1 MNTKMKN
8 NNVRI
13 GIDVGGTFTD
23 FALAKDGVFHT
34 TKLLTTHQA
43 PEQAILEGLQDIMAQ
58 TGTRVGEVESIIHGT
73 TLATNAII
81 EQKGARVA
89 MLTTQG
95 FRDVIEL
102 TTESRFDQYDL
113 QLIKPEPLVPRH
125 LRFTIKER
133 LAADGRELLP
143 LDVKAIKDFAAGL
156 RENNVDS
163 LAICFLHSFV
173 DARHEHQAAEELLK
187 YLPDLYISLFAEV
200 APVIREYERFSTTVA
215 NAYVQPLIDAYLKRL
230 QTGLKDSG
238 FDCPLFM
245 FLSNGGLAEVDIARK
260 FPIRL
265 VESGP
270 AGGAVFASH
279 IARKLEEE
287 RIVSF
292 DMGGTT
298 AKLCLI
304 DEAEPQKSEL
314 FEMARVHRFKQ
325 GSGLPARI
333 PVIEMVEIG
342 AGGGSIARVDN
353 LGRITVG
360 PDSAGSEPGPAC
372 YDRGGQLATVTDS
385 DLILGHLEADGFAD
399 GTMKLQRQHS
409 EKAIHTHLAGP
420 LKMEIPYAA
429 YGVAEIVDEEM
440 ANAAREHATENG
452 KTVGERSMVAFG
464 GAAPI
469 HALALAKKLGIKK
482 VIIPPGASVGSAVG
496 FLLAPVSFELSRS
509 CLVRLS
515 QFKAQVLEGLYTEM
529 SAAAHRVVASAAPD
543 EERSEIRQAQMR
555 YVGQGYNIAVNVSL
569 KTLEE
574 GDREV
579 LEKEFNDVY
588 RGLYK
593 KLHEGVDIEIVGV
606 SVAVSAQIAS
616 VEAKG
621 DEVSSGKSS
630 TPPHHDSELFNEEE
644 GQYRKV
650 AVYLRHDL
658 LPGKHLNGP
667 LLIRDQGTTIVV
679 PEDCSLGIASD
690 YSLLIERGA
699 TS

>member
-1 MNTKMKN
+1 MTKQSI
-8 NNVRI
+8 RI
-13 GIDVGGTFTD
+13 GIDIGGTFTD
-23 FALAKDGVFHT
+23 FALAKEGAFHT

-43 PEQAILEGLQDIMAQ
+43 PEQAIMKGLDEIMSSTAV
-58 TGTRVGEVESIIHGT
+58 RPAEVESIIHGT

-89 MLTTQG
+89 MLTTEG

-113 QLIKPEPLVPRH
+113 QLVKPEPLVPRH
-125 LRFTIKER
+125 LRFTVRER

-143 LDVKAIKDFAAGL
+143 LDVEALKAIAAEL
-156 RENNVDS
+156 KENKIES
-163 LAICFLHSFV
+163 LAICFLHSFI
-173 DARHEHQAAEELLK
+173 DSRHEQQAANELKKLM
-187 YLPDLYISLFAEV
+187 PDLYISLSAEV

-215 NAYVQPLIDAYLKRL
+215 NAYVQPLIDAYLLRL
-230 QTGLKDSG
+230 QTGLVNSG

-245 FLSNGGLAEVDIARK
+245 FLSNGGLAEVEVARK

-279 IARKLEEE
+279 IARKLNEE

-304 DEAEPQKSEL
+304 DNAEPQKSDL

-372 YDRGGQLATVTDS
+372 YGRGGESATVTDS
-385 DLILGHLEADGFAD
+385 DLVLGRLESDGFAD
-399 GTMKLQRQHS
+399 GSMQLDRAAS
-409 EKAIHTHLAGP
+409 ERSLDHHLAGP
-420 LKMEIPYAA
+420 LKMDIPYAA
-429 YGVAEIVDEEM
+429 YGVAEIVEEEM

-452 KTVGERSMVAFG
+452 KTVNERSMIAFG

-469 HALALAKKLGIKK
+469 HALALAQKLGINK
-482 VIIPPGASVGSAVG
+482 VIIPPSASVGSAVG

-509 CLVRLS
+509 CRVRLS
-515 QFKAQVLEGLYTEM
+515 HFHVQSLNDLFTEM
-529 SAAAHRVVASAAPD
+529 SAAAHQVVESAAPD
-543 EERSEIRQAQMR
+543 AERVERRQAQMR
-555 YVGQGYNIAVNVSL
+555 YLGQGYNVAVDVSL
-569 KTLEE
+569 
-574 GDREV
+574 DV
-579 LEKEFNDVY
+579 LGEDDKDTIEDSFNSVY
-588 RGLYK
+588 QGLYK
-593 KLHEGVDIEIVGV
+593 KLHDGVDIEIVGV
-606 SVAVSAQIAS
+606 SVSVSARLEAS
-616 VEAKG
+616 QSDSAPPASSDVDISPDHQASLF
-621 DEVSSGKSS
+621 DEK
-630 TPPHHDSELFNEEE
+630 E
-644 GQYRKV
+644 GEYCSLP
-650 AVYLRHDL
+650 VYLRDVL
-658 LPGKHLNGP
+658 LPGAGLIGP
-667 LLIRDQGTTIVV
+667 LLVRDKGTTIVV
-679 PEDCSLGIASD
+679 PKDCRLRVAAD
-690 YSLLIERGA
+690 NSLLIERG
-699 TS
+699 TRT